1 MAGRGFVPIQETGRG
16 YNGQLTPFPILKNYG
31 TSIFNGDP
39 VRLVADGTIQEAVSV
54 AAINGGDMVGV
65 FMGCEYV
72 NSAGTPTWSQ
82 YYPASQNVDGI
93 VAYVAGTDPITRYRV
108 RWLTAG
114 ADGTAVR
121 LRVGLNY
128 DMDVTDASG
137 NTTTGNSTLGLDT
150 ATGAAGGA
158 TANFRV
164 VDLVNTDGSDSLI
177 RASAATTYTHAIVIV
192 EPNLHAFTNTTGI

>member
-1 MAGRGFVPIQETGRG
+1 MAGRGFVPVQETGRG

-39 VRLVADGTIQEAVSV
+39 VRLVADGTIQEANAV
-54 AAINGGDMVGV
+54 ADINGGDMVGV

-93 VAYVAGTDPITRYRV
+93 VAYVAGTDPLTRYRV
-108 RWLTAG
+108 KWLTAG
-114 ADGTAVR
+114 ADATDVR
-121 LRVGLNY
+121 ADTVGMNFDL
-128 DMDVTDASG
+128 DVTDAAG

-150 ATGAAGGA
+150 ATGVLG

-177 RASAATTYTHAIVIV
+177 RAAAATTYTHAIVIV